1 MIGKTISK
9 LLFWFRGKMDPVEI
23 IHFSCDGCMATD
35 WHEIVRGQIIGQ
47 TAYPI
52 YGSRGEN
59 VEYLVVQLEDGSIQ
73 HFYRGYCM
81 AATPDMAAKTQN
93 PEEDLT
99 GKWVYL
105 T

>member
-1 MIGKTISK
+1 MRI
-9 LLFWFRGKMDPVEI
+9 FRRIMAALTPKPREI

-35 WHEIVRGQIIGQ
+35 WNEVSRGHIIDE

-52 YGSRGEN
+52 YGSRGED
-59 VEYLVVQLEDGSIQ
+59 VAYYVVRLQDGSIE
-73 HFYRGYCM
+73 HFYKGYCM

-93 PEEDLT
+93 PEENLI